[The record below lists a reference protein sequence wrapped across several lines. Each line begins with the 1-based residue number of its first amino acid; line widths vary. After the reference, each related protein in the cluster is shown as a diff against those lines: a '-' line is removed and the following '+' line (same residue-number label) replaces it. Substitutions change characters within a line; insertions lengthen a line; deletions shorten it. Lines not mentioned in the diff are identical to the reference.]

1 MRDIRDIQ
9 YPFLRKHHIKISLDK
24 IEELFKDREA
34 NKDTI
39 VRTQFALVI
48 MMVEKFSLTSNQT
61 ISDLTSNALEGL
73 YKAVENYDTDKANN
87 GFSQFASYAIRN
99 SLLSLI
105 SYQKTHECNII
116 SKPLKASDNPCYVFS
131 DMNTTDDDNHF
142 ENTLV
147 ADDETEH
154 RDIEDELIQL
164 IKDSLKKEMWSDIV
178 IKRMG
183 LGLLKPVQYKVLS
196 EKYGKSKQSINALYN
211 TGINKLKK
219 NVVFINKLKELTDS

>member
-1 MRDIRDIQ
+1 MRDIQ

-34 NKDTI
+34 NKETI

-48 MMVEKFSLTSNQT
+48 MMVEKFSLTSNQSV
-61 ISDLTSNALEGL
+61 SDLTSNALEGL

-116 SKPLKASDNPCYVFS
+116 SKPLKASDNPCYVFT

-164 IKDSLKKEMWSDIV
+164 IKDSLKKEMWADIV

-183 LGLLKPVQYKVLS
+183 IGLDNVVPYKILS
-196 EKYGKSKQSINALYN
+196 EEYNKSNQSINALY
-211 TGINKLKK
+211 TRGISKLQGNPEFIKKLKK
-219 NVVFINKLKELTDS
+219 ITDS

>member
-1 MRDIRDIQ
+1 MRDVQ
-9 YPFLRKHHIKISLDK
+9 YPFLRKHHIKIPLYK

-34 NKDTI
+34 NKEKI

-116 SKPLKASDNPCYVFS
+116 SKPLKASDNPCYVFT
-131 DMNTTDDDNHF
+131 DMNTTEDDDNHF

-183 LGLLKPVQYKVLS
+183 IGLDNVVPYKILS
-196 EKYGKSKQSINALYN
+196 EEYNKSNQSINALY
-211 TGINKLKK
+211 TRGISKLQGNPEFIKKLKK
-219 NVVFINKLKELTDS
+219 ITDS